1 MASEDLEARS
11 VRPRSLAR
19 EVPFAPNASRLDP
32 TLEPDSAALAPHAAG
47 MIGLLGLGGAAGVDA
62 RTIPAG

>member
-1 MASEDLEARS
+1 M
-11 VRPRSLAR
+11 RPRSLAR
-19 EVPFAPNASRLDP
+19 EVPFATNASRLDP

-47 MIGLLGLGGAAGVDA
+47 MIRLLGLGGAAGVDA